1 MLSKGLLTRIGV
13 VTSTSFVVAN
23 MIGGGVFG
31 SLGYQ
36 LAGISDMFSIMLLW
50 VIGGIM
56 ALCGA
61 LSYGELG
68 AAMPRSG
75 GEYHYLSKIYHPA
88 VGFLSGWVSA
98 TVGFAAPVAAICML
112 FGGYA
117 KSIFPVL
124 SPVLLAISVLVLI
137 TIVHCSG
144 TYLGSRF
151 QNIFTMLEILLIV
164 VFVFSGF
171 FLTPEPQVFSVMP
184 SSSSIVNILSP
195 SFAIS
200 LVFVSYAYSGWNASA
215 YVAGEM
221 TNPQKKLPRSLIT
234 GTLIV
239 TVLYVFLN
247 YVFLYT
253 SPVSELVNQKEI
265 GFISANNIFGSFG
278 GRIMSAMISILLI
291 SSVSSMVFVGPR
303 VTQVMGEDFPAI
315 KFLSIK
321 NMKGIPVYAII
332 LQFTISLFFI
342 LTSTFATVITY
353 IGFTLNLFTFLTV
366 LGLFVHRYRFKD
378 ADRPYKT
385 FGYPV
390 TPIIFLI
397 ILLWILVRILLMAPL
412 NSFADFVK
420 NPAIAGFI
428 TVLSGFIFYYL
439 SKIKLKKEN

>member
-1 MLSKGLLTRIGV
+1 MLSKGLLARIGI

-36 LAGISDMFSIMLLW
+36 LAGIHDMFSIMLLW
-50 VIGGIM
+50 IIGGLM

-61 LSYGELG
+61 LCYGELG

-88 VGFLSGWVSA
+88 VGFLSGWVSV
-98 TVGFAAPVAAICML
+98 TVGFAAPVAATCIL

-124 SPVLLAISVLVLI
+124 SPVLLAISVLILI
-137 TIVHCSG
+137 TTVHSIG
-144 TYLGSRF
+144 IYLGSRF
-151 QNIFTMLEILLIV
+151 QNIFTILEILLIL
-164 VFVFSGF
+164 VFIFSGF
-171 FLTPEPQVFSVMP
+171 FLTPESQKFSVMP
-184 SSSSIVNILSP
+184 TSSSLTSIFSS
-195 SFAIS
+195 SFAVS
-200 LVFVSYAYSGWNASA
+200 LVFISYAYSGWNASA
-215 YVAGEM
+215 YIAGEI
-221 TNPQKKLPRSLIT
+221 NEPQKKLPRSLLT
-234 GTLIV
+234 GTLLV

-247 YVFLYT
+247 YIFLYS

-265 GFISANNIFGSFG
+265 GFISANNIFGAFG
-278 GRIMSAMISILLI
+278 GRIMGAMISILLI
-291 SSVSSMVFVGPR
+291 SSISSMIFVGPR
-303 VTQVMGEDFPAI
+303 VTQVMGEDIPSI

-321 NMKGIPVYAII
+321 NLKGIPVYAIA
-332 LQFTISLFFI
+332 LQFIISLFFI
-342 LTSTFATVITY
+342 LTSTFSTVITY

-366 LGLFVHRYRFKD
+366 LGLFVHRYKFKNT
-378 ADRPYKT
+378 DRPYKT
-385 FGYPV
+385 LGYPV

-412 NSFADFVK
+412 NSFIDFIK
-420 NPAIAGFI
+420 NPAIAGFG
-428 TVLSGFIFYYL
+428 TVLSGLIFYYL